1 MVNMQINKAV
11 TIKKRSGK
19 SGLPPGTLLHI
30 GDKKMDTTRISI
42 MDYDES
48 HFLEKEVNQ
57 VEESFPF
64 KDKPTVTWINIDG
77 IHEIEIIE
85 KIGQYFGVHPLILE
99 DILNTEKRPKMED
112 FETYIYVTLKILKQ
126 IEKSDQILSEQVS
139 LIIGTN
145 FVISLMERKDDI
157 FDPIKDRIRS
167 GKGHI
172 RKMGSDYLA
181 YSLIDAIVDNYFI
194 IMEKFGEKI
203 EVMEEELVKNPTPG
217 TLKSLHDTQRELM
230 QLRKSVWPLREVVNN
245 MLRGESTLI
254 HESTLIYLRDVY
266 DHTIEI
272 IDMIEGLRDM
282 VSRMFDMYLSSIS
295 NKLNEIMKVLTIIA
309 TIFIPLTFIAG
320 VYGMNFEYMPELKWR
335 WGYPMIWT
343 VMISVSILMLNYFR
357 KNKWI

>member
-1 MVNMQINKAV
+1 MHIKKDI
-11 TIKKRSGK
+11 TIKKRSEK

-30 GDKKMDTTRISI
+30 GDKKMETTRISLI
-42 MDYDES
+42 DYDES
-48 HFLEKEVNQ
+48 QFLEKDVKQ

-64 KDKPTVTWINIDG
+64 KNKPTVTWINIEG

-85 KIGQYFGVHPLILE
+85 KIGKYFGLHPLILE

-126 IEKSDQILSEQVS
+126 IDDSDKILSEQVS

-145 FVISLMERKDDI
+145 FVISFLESKDDI

-172 RKMGSDYLA
+172 RKMGPDYLA
-181 YSLIDAIVDNYFI
+181 YSLMDAIVDNYFI

-217 TLKSLHDTQRELM
+217 TLMSLHDTQRELM
-230 QLRKSVWPLREVVNN
+230 ILRKSVWPLREVVNN

-272 IDMIEGLRDM
+272 IEMIEGLRDM

-335 WGYPMIWT
+335 WGYPIIWT
-343 VMISVSILMLNYFR
+343 IMIFIGLYMLNYFR
-357 KNKWI
+357 KKKWI

>member
-1 MVNMQINKAV
+1 LQIKKDAI
-11 TIKKRSGK
+11 IKKRSAK
-19 SGLPPGTLLHI
+19 SGLPPGTLIHI
-30 GDKKMDTTRISI
+30 GDKKMETTRITLI
-42 MDYDES
+42 DYDES
-48 HFLEKEVNQ
+48 HFIEKEVKL

-64 KDKPTVTWINIDG
+64 KDKPTVTWINIEG
-77 IHEIEIIE
+77 IHEIEIID

-126 IEKSDQILSEQVS
+126 INNNDKILSEQIS

-145 FVISLMERKDDI
+145 FVISLLESKDDI
-157 FDPIKDRIRS
+157 FDPIKERIRN

-172 RKMGSDYLA
+172 RKMGPDYLA
-181 YSLIDAIVDNYFI
+181 YSIIDAIVDNYFV

-203 EVMEEELVKNPTPG
+203 EVMTEGLVKNPTPG

-230 QLRKSVWPLREVVNN
+230 LLRKSVWPLREVVNN

-254 HESTLIYLRDVY
+254 DDSTLIYLRDVY

-272 IDMIEGLRDM
+272 IDVIEGLRDM
-282 VSRMFDMYLSSIS
+282 VSRMFDIYLSSTS

-309 TIFIPLTFIAG
+309 TIFIPLTFIVG

-335 WGYPMIWT
+335 WSYPFIW
-343 VMISVSILMLNYFR
+343 VIIISVSILMLNYFR

>member
-1 MVNMQINKAV
+1 MQIKKDA
-11 TIKKRSGK
+11 TIKKRSEK

-30 GDKKMDTTRISI
+30 GDKKMEKTRITLI
-42 MDYDES
+42 DYDES
-48 HFLEKEVNQ
+48 CFLEKEVKL

-64 KDKPTVTWINIDG
+64 KDKPTVTWINIEG

-85 KIGQYFGVHPLILE
+85 KIGKYFGVHPLILE

-112 FETYIYVTLKILKQ
+112 FENYIYVTLKILKQ
-126 IEKSDQILSEQVS
+126 IENSDKILSEQVS

-145 FVISLMERKDDI
+145 FVISLLESKDDI
-157 FDPIKDRIRS
+157 FNPIKDRIRS

-172 RKMGSDYLA
+172 RKMKSDFLA
-181 YSLIDAIVDNYFI
+181 YSLIDAIVDNYFV

-203 EVMEEELVKNPTPG
+203 EVMEEELVKNPSPG
-217 TLKSLHDTQRELM
+217 TLKLLHDTQRELIL
-230 QLRKSVWPLREVVNN
+230 LRKSVWPLREVVNN
-245 MLRGESTLI
+245 MLRGGSALI

-282 VSRMFDMYLSSIS
+282 VSRMFDIYLSSIS

-335 WGYPMIWT
+335 WGYPLIW
-343 VMISVSILMLNYFR
+343 VIMISVGLFMMNYFR
-357 KNKWI
+357 KNRWI

>member
-1 MVNMQINKAV
+1 MVDMKINKDV

-30 GDKKMDTTRISI
+30 GYKKMETTRITL

-48 HFLEKEVNQ
+48 HFLEKEVQ
-57 VEESFPF
+57 FVEESFPF

-77 IHEIEIIE
+77 IHEIEVIE
-85 KIGQYFGVHPLILE
+85 KIGQHFGVHPLILE

-112 FETYIYVTLKILKQ
+112 FENYIYVTLKILKQ
-126 IEKSDQILSEQVS
+126 IENSDKILSEQVS
-139 LIIGTN
+139 LIIGAN
-145 FVISLMERKDDI
+145 FVISLMESKVDI
-157 FDPIKDRIRS
+157 FDPIKERIRS

-172 RKMGSDYLA
+172 RKLGSDYLA
-181 YSLIDAIVDNYFI
+181 YSLIDAIVDNYFV
-194 IMEKFGEKI
+194 IMEKFGDKI
-203 EVMEEELVKNPTPG
+203 EVMEEELVKNPTSG

-230 QLRKSVWPLREVVNN
+230 LLRKSVWPLREVVNN
-245 MLRGESTLI
+245 MLRGGSTLI
-254 HESTLIYLRDVY
+254 HKSTLIYFRDVY

-343 VMISVSILMLNYFR
+343 VMISVGILMLNYFR

>member
-1 MVNMQINKAV
+1 MQIKKYGKL
-11 TIKKRSGK
+11 KKRSEK

-30 GDKKMDTTRISI
+30 GDKKMETTRITL

-48 HFLEKEVNQ
+48 HFLEKEVKL
-57 VEESFPF
+57 VEEAFPF
-64 KDKPTVTWINIDG
+64 KDKPSVTWINIEG

-112 FETYIYVTLKILKQ
+112 FQTYIYVTLKILKQ
-126 IEKSDQILSEQVS
+126 IENSDKILSEQVS
-139 LIIGTN
+139 FIVGTN
-145 FVISLMERKDDI
+145 FVISLMDGKDDI
-157 FDPIKDRIRS
+157 FDPIKERIRN
-167 GKGHI
+167 GKGHL
-172 RKMGSDYLA
+172 RKMGPDYLA
-181 YSLIDAIVDNYFI
+181 YSLIDAIVDNYFV

-203 EVMEEELVKNPTPG
+203 EVMEEELVKNPTTG
-217 TLKSLHDTQRELM
+217 TLKSLHDIQRELM
-230 QLRKSVWPLREVVNN
+230 ILRKSVWPLREVVNN
-245 MLRGESTLI
+245 MLRGDSTLI
-254 HESTLIYLRDVY
+254 HKSTLIYLRDVY

-335 WGYPMIWT
+335 WGYPVIW
-343 VMISVSILMLNYFR
+343 VIMISSGILMLNYFR

>member
-1 MVNMQINKAV
+1 MQIKKDV
-11 TIKKRSGK
+11 KLKKRSEK

-30 GDKKMDTTRISI
+30 GDKKMETTRISL

-48 HFLEKEVNQ
+48 HFLEKEVKL

-126 IEKSDQILSEQVS
+126 IDKSDKILSEQVS
-139 LIIGTN
+139 LIVGKN
-145 FVISLMERKDDI
+145 FVISFMENKDDI

-172 RKMGSDYLA
+172 RKMGSDFLA

-194 IMEKFGEKI
+194 IMEQFGDKI

-217 TLKSLHDTQRELM
+217 TLMSLHDTQRELM
-230 QLRKSVWPLREVVNN
+230 ILRKSVWPLREVVNN
-245 MLRGESTLI
+245 MLREESTLI

-272 IDMIEGLRDM
+272 IEMIEGLRDM

-320 VYGMNFEYMPELKWR
+320 VYGMNFENMPELKWH
-335 WGYPMIWT
+335 WGYPVIWT
-343 VMISVSILMLNYFR
+343 IMIFIGLYMLNYFR
-357 KNKWI
+357 KKKWI

>member
-1 MVNMQINKAV
+1 MQIKKYEKL
-11 TIKKRSGK
+11 KKRSRK

-30 GDKKMDTTRISI
+30 GDKKMETTKITI

-48 HFLEKEVNQ
+48 HFLEKEVKL
-57 VEESFPF
+57 VEESFPY

-112 FETYIYVTLKILKQ
+112 FENYIYVTLKILKQ
-126 IEKSDQILSEQVS
+126 IDNENKILSEQVS

-145 FVISLMERKDDI
+145 FVISLMESKVDI
-157 FDPIKDRIRS
+157 FDPIKDRIRN

-172 RKMGSDYLA
+172 RKMGSDFLA
-181 YSLIDAIVDNYFI
+181 YSLIDAIVDNYFV

-203 EVMEEELVKNPTPG
+203 EAMEEELVKNPTPG

-230 QLRKSVWPLREVVNN
+230 LLRRSVWPLREVVNN
-245 MLRGESTLI
+245 LLRGESTLI

-309 TIFIPLTFIAG
+309 TIFIPLTFIVG
-320 VYGMNFEYMPELKWR
+320 VYGMNFEYMPELKSR
-335 WGYPMIWT
+335 WGYPIIW
-343 VMISVSILMLNYFR
+343 VIIISVAILMLNYFR

>member
-1 MVNMQINKAV
+1 MQIKKYV
-11 TIKKRSGK
+11 TLKKRSQK

-30 GDKKMDTTRISI
+30 GDKKMETTRITL
-42 MDYDES
+42 MDYDEL
-48 HFLEKEVNQ
+48 HFLEKEVKL

-85 KIGQYFGVHPLILE
+85 KIGKYFGVHPLILE

-112 FETYIYVTLKILKQ
+112 FETYIYVTLKMLKQ
-126 IEKSDQILSEQVS
+126 IDNNDKILSEQVS

-145 FVISLMERKDDI
+145 FVISFMESKDDI

-172 RKMGSDYLA
+172 RKLGSDFLA
-181 YSLIDAIVDNYFI
+181 YSLLDAIVDNYFI
-194 IMEKFGEKI
+194 IMEKSGDKI

-217 TLKSLHDTQRELM
+217 TLRSLHDTQRELM
-230 QLRKSVWPLREVVNN
+230 TLRKSVWPLREVVNN
-245 MLRGESTLI
+245 MLRGESTFI

-272 IDMIEGLRDM
+272 IEMIEGLRDM

-335 WGYPMIWT
+335 WGYPVIWT
-343 VMISVSILMLNYFR
+343 IMVFIGVYMLNYFR
-357 KNKWI
+357 KRRWI

>member
-1 MVNMQINKAV
+1 MQIKMNVA
-11 TIKKRSGK
+11 IKKRSGK

-30 GDKKMDTTRISI
+30 GDKKMEKTRITLL
-42 MDYDES
+42 DYDES
-48 HFLEKEVNQ
+48 HFLEKEVKL
-57 VEESFPF
+57 VEEAFPF
-64 KDKPTVTWINIDG
+64 KDKPTVTWINIQG

-112 FETYIYVTLKILKQ
+112 LETYIYVTLKILRQ
-126 IEKSDQILSEQVS
+126 IDDSDRILSEQVS

-145 FVISLMERKDDI
+145 FVISLLESKDAI
-157 FDPIKDRIRS
+157 FDQIIERIRS

-172 RKMGSDYLA
+172 RKMGPDYLA
-181 YSLIDAIVDNYFI
+181 YSLIDTIVDNYFI

-203 EVMEEELVKNPTPG
+203 EVMEEELVKNPTRG

-230 QLRKSVWPLREVVNN
+230 LMRKSVWPLREVVNN
-245 MLRGESTLI
+245 MLRGESSLI

-335 WGYPMIWT
+335 WGYPVIWVIMIF
-343 VMISVSILMLNYFR
+343 IGIYMLNYFR
-357 KNKWI
+357 KNRWI

>member
-1 MVNMQINKAV
+1 MQIKKDV
-11 TIKKRSGK
+11 TIKKRSEK

-30 GDKKMDTTRISI
+30 GDKKMETTRISL

-48 HFLEKEVNQ
+48 HFLEKEVKQ

-64 KDKPTVTWINIDG
+64 KDKPTVTWINIEG

-112 FETYIYVTLKILKQ
+112 FETYIYVTLKMLKQ
-126 IEKSDQILSEQVS
+126 IDNSDKILSEQVS

-145 FVISLMERKDDI
+145 FVISLMESKDDI
-157 FDPIKDRIRS
+157 FDTIKDRIRS

-181 YSLIDAIVDNYFI
+181 YSLIDAIVDNYFV

-203 EVMEEELVKNPTPG
+203 ESMEEELVKNPTPG
-217 TLKSLHDTQRELM
+217 TLKSIHDTQRELM
-230 QLRKSVWPLREVVNN
+230 ILRKSVWPLREVVNK

-266 DHTIEI
+266 DHTIEV
-272 IDMIEGLRDM
+272 IDMIEGLREM
-282 VSRMFDMYLSSIS
+282 VSRMFDIYLSSIS

-309 TIFIPLTFIAG
+309 TIFIPLTFIVG

-335 WGYPMIWT
+335 WGYPVIWT
-343 VMISVSILMLNYFR
+343 IIVFIGIYMLNYFR
-357 KNKWI
+357 KKKWI

>member
-1 MVNMQINKAV
+1 MQNKKYV
-11 TIKKRSGK
+11 THKKRSEK

-30 GDKKMDTTRISI
+30 GDKKMEKTGITL

-48 HFLEKEVNQ
+48 HFLEKEVRL

-85 KIGQYFGVHPLILE
+85 KIGKYFGVHPLILE

-126 IEKSDQILSEQVS
+126 TDNSDKILSEQVS

-145 FVISLMERKDDI
+145 FVISFMESKDDI
-157 FDPIKDRIRS
+157 FDPIKERIRS

-172 RKMGSDYLA
+172 RKMGSDFLA
-181 YSLIDAIVDNYFI
+181 YSLIDAIVDNYFV

-230 QLRKSVWPLREVVNN
+230 ILRKSVWPLREVVNN
-245 MLRGESTLI
+245 MVRGESTLI

-266 DHTIEI
+266 DHTIEV

-282 VSRMFDMYLSSIS
+282 VSRMFDIYLSSMS
-295 NKLNEIMKVLTIIA
+295 NKLNEIMKILTIIA
-309 TIFIPLTFIAG
+309 TVFIPLTFIVG

-335 WGYPMIWT
+335 WSYPVIW
-343 VMISVSILMLNYFR
+343 VIMVFIGIYMMNYFR
-357 KNKWI
+357 KRKWI

>member
-1 MVNMQINKAV
+1 MPNKKDV
-11 TIKKRSGK
+11 IIKKRSAK

-30 GDKKMDTTRISI
+30 GDQKMEKTRITL

-48 HFLEKEVNQ
+48 HFLEKEVRL

-64 KDKPTVTWINIDG
+64 KDKPTVTWINIEG

-85 KIGQYFGVHPLILE
+85 KIGKYFGVHPLILE

-112 FETYIYVTLKILKQ
+112 FETYIYVTLKILKR
-126 IEKSDQILSEQVS
+126 IDNSDKILSEQVS

-145 FVISLMERKDDI
+145 FVISLLESKDDI
-157 FDPIKDRIRS
+157 FDPIKDRIRN

-172 RKMGSDYLA
+172 RKMGPDYLA
-181 YSLIDAIVDNYFI
+181 YGLIDAIVDNYFVI
-194 IMEKFGEKI
+194 LEQFGEKI
-203 EVMEEELVKNPTPG
+203 EVMTEELVKNPMPG

-230 QLRKSVWPLREVVNN
+230 LLRKSVWPLREVLNN

-282 VSRMFDMYLSSIS
+282 VSRMFDIYLSSTS

-309 TIFIPLTFIAG
+309 TIFIPLTFIVG
-320 VYGMNFEYMPELKWR
+320 VYGMNFQNMPELKWR
-335 WGYPMIWT
+335 WSYPVIW
-343 VMISVSILMLNYFR
+343 VIMLSVSFLMLNYFR

>member
-1 MVNMQINKAV
+1 MQIKKYV
-11 TIKKRSGK
+11 TLKKRSEK

-30 GDKKMDTTRISI
+30 GDKKMETTKITL

-48 HFLEKEVNQ
+48 NFLEKEVKL

-85 KIGQYFGVHPLILE
+85 KIGKYFGVHPLILE

-126 IEKSDQILSEQVS
+126 QENSDKILSEQVS

-145 FVISLMERKDDI
+145 FVISLMERENDV
-157 FDPIKDRIRS
+157 FDPIKERIRN

-217 TLKSLHDTQRELM
+217 TLRSLHDTQRELM
-230 QLRKSVWPLREVVNN
+230 LLRKSVWPLREVVNN

-254 HESTLIYLRDVY
+254 HESTLIYFRDVY

-335 WGYPMIWT
+335 WGYPFIW
-343 VMISVSILMLNYFR
+343 VIMISVSLLMLKYFR